1 MAISDIGKEFTTK
14 SHTFAGFVV
23 IYSNKTILLAKK
35 TKNELVL
42 TRRLQSTRCM
52 LGF

>member
-1 MAISDIGKEFTTK
+1 MTTTDIEVKFTTK